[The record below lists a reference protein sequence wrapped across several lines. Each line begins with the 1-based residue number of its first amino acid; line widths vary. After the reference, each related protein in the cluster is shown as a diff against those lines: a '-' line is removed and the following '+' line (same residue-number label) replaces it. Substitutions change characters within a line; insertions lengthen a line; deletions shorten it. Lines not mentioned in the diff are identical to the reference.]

1 MTVAPFGWNRLHVE
15 RFVRFLV
22 VGGLALV
29 AGLWLT
35 ALYPFPGP
43 LWLLGVALAL
53 GGVAALAVG
62 IESQVDW
69 SEVEF

>member
-1 MTVAPFGWNRLHVE
+1 MTVAPFGWGRMRVE

-22 VGGLALV
+22 AGGLALV

-35 ALYPFPGP
+35 ALYPPATP